1 MRPDAAVDP
10 LGVEVRV
17 GQKGLDPSAADGLL
31 QRPIERHQVRARPA
45 TGHGS
50 EDHVAGAIDHED
62 DLREFGVSRDL
73 VAVPAARAAL
83 DVGPAGVPRFPASA
97 VDSGQRDTSLA
108 DPSRTARSSTESNN
122 LRAGAARSSLRAAF
136 WKVVKWG
143 TVFIPI

>member
-31 QRPIERHQVRARPA
+31 QRRIELHQVRARPA

-62 DLREFGVSRDL
+62 DLREFGVSRDR
-73 VAVPAARAAL
+73 VAIPAA
-83 DVGPAGVPRFPASA
+83 
-97 VDSGQRDTSLA
+97 QRRLT
-108 DPSRTARSSTESNN
+108 
-122 LRAGAARSSLRAAF
+122 
-136 WKVVKWG
+136 
-143 TVFIPI
+143 